1 MQQQRERD
9 RERASNRAKQRER
22 ERERKKKDT
31 ERGDRL
37 QAPCASTMVCGFSD
51 RDRVCRMPKIT

>member
-9 RERASNRAKQRER
+9 SERASNRAKQRER
-22 ERERKKKDT
+22 ERKKDT